1 MYEPFRAFLSLSV
14 LVSPE
19 HDECMNNFGSKPEEK
34 RSVEKYGSVLENSI
48 KVQFRQV
55 RYETVA

>member
-1 MYEPFRAFLSLSV
+1 MYETFRGFLFSSV
-14 LVSPE
+14 LVSAE

-34 RSVEKYGSVLENSI
+34 RSVEKFGGVLENNI

-55 RYETVA
+55 RYGTVA